1 MPNKLENIEL
11 RSEEMQEILTKVPH
25 WMIRFGNV
33 LFFSLIIMLLVI
45 SWFIKYPDVISTQAV
60 LTTQIPPQKEYAKI
74 TEKIDVLLVKDNES
88 VNTDQPLAILKST
101 TNIDDLYKLKSI
113 VDTIKI
119 NTKSFTFPIDSLP
132 ILFLGDI
139 ESQYALFENSYI
151 QYRLNK
157 ELKPFTNEA
166 IANKYSIS
174 ELNQRLKSIKA
185 QKKINKTELEFK
197 QKDLS
202 RYKILFDKG
211 VISAQDY
218 ENKQLEFVQAER
230 VYKDFESS
238 ISLMRE
244 NISGARKTSKG
255 TEINSIKE
263 DRVLLKNVIQS
274 FNQLKRAIK
283 DWELQ
288 YVLKSNIEG
297 KVSFLNFWKT
307 NQTVNQGDLVFTIIP
322 KQNSSFIAKL
332 KTPAKNSGKIKIGQT
347 VNINLENFPETEFG
361 VLKGKVKN
369 ISLIPDK
376 EGFYLIGVELPKELI
391 TTYNKPIVFKHE
403 MVGFANIV
411 TEDLRLIE
419 RFLYQFKD
427 ILKRK

>member
-11 RSEEMQEILTKVPH
+11 RSEEMQEILAKVPH

-74 TEKIDVLLVKDNES
+74 TEKIDVLLVKDNEE
-88 VNTDQPLAILKST
+88 VHADQPLAILKST
-101 TNIDDLYKLKSI
+101 TNIDDLYKLKSV
-113 VDTIKI
+113 VDTIKF

-139 ESQYALFENSYI
+139 ESQYALFENSYV

-166 IANKYSIS
+166 IANKYSIA

-185 QKKINKTELEFK
+185 QKEINKTELEFK

-202 RYKILFDKG
+202 RNKILFDKG

-218 ENKQLEFVQAER
+218 ENKQLEFVQSER

-263 DRVLLKNVIQS
+263 ERVLLKNVIQS

-288 YVLKSNIEG
+288 NVLKSNIEG
-297 KVSFLNFWKT
+297 KVSFLNFWKV

-347 VNINLENFPETEFG
+347 VNISLENFPETEFG

-403 MVGFANIV
+403 MVGFANII

-427 ILKRK
+427 ILKR